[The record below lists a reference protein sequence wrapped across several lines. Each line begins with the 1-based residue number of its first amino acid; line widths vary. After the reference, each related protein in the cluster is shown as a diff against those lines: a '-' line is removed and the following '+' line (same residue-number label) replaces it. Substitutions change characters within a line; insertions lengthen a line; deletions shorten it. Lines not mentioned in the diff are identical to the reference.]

1 MKAVDSRSQRV
12 ELVGSD
18 SRSER
23 DVVEQVGS
31 DSRSECDE
39 VEQVGWRV
47 AVSTTRSVTRGQL
60 EW

>member
-1 MKAVDSRSQRV
+1 M
-12 ELVGSD
+12 
-18 SRSER
+18 
-23 DVVEQVGS
+23 VEQVGS